1 MPGKKGGAKESVQIP
16 RKVKKVWDV
25 ATTVLI
31 TLVVLLAV
39 ILVGAR
45 LFGLQVYSVMSGSMV
60 PKVPVGSLIYVQE
73 VDYTTLRPRE
83 IITFRLNDKTICTH
97 RIVRVNQEDGY
108 SFSTKGDA
116 NDDED
121 GEPVPAEAVIGKVV
135 AILPLVGY
143 VAFFIQHPQGRYIAI
158 AVGAILLLLVFL
170 PELFGEEKKPSEE
183 TGDLPEVSI

>member
-1 MPGKKGGAKESVQIP
+1 MNKKTYMVTCI
-16 RKVKKVWDV
+16 
-25 ATTVLI
+25 
-31 TLVVLLAV
+31 LLAV

>member
-73 VDYTTLRPRE
+73 VDYTTLKPRE